1 MDDEVFGD
9 DDDDIFGD
17 DDDIF
22 GPDYD
27 SNDYDDGIFGIGP
40 ETGTA
45 GQCGKRNNA
54 GLANSLDKVSPVRNI
69 WHAKELSY
77 INALE
82 KFLAR
87 KFERSS

>member
-27 SNDYDDGIFGIGP
+27 SNIPEDYDDGIFGIGP

-54 GLANSLDKVSPVRNI
+54 GLANSLDKVSPVKKHNFGMPNSFPI
-69 WHAKELSY
+69 
-77 INALE
+77 
-82 KFLAR
+82 
-87 KFERSS
+87 